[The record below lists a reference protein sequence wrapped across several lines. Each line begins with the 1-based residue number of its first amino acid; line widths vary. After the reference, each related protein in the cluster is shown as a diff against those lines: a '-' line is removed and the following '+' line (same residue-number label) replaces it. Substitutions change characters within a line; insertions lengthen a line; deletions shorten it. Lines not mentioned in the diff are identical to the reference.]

1 MGIDRLF
8 MVQLAGGQPD
18 DKAYQ
23 QPVRAASFEKSENGL
38 VFLTSDGSLA
48 AYFDLGAILGWREIV
63 EDGNSN

>member
-18 DKAYQ
+18 DRTYQ
-23 QPVRAASFEKSENGL
+23 QPVRAEKFEDGL
-38 VFLTSDGSLA
+38 VFLASGGSLA

-63 EDGNSN
+63 EN